1 MTLTNMERFKFQV
14 VNLKFMEEHHHHH
27 SHSHSGHHHGPA
39 EITKL
44 NKAFIVGIVLNLAYV
59 LIQIIV
65 GLSINSLSLLS
76 DAGHNFLDVA
86 GLALAMLAFKLT
98 GSKATEKY
106 TYGYRKASILISLLN
121 AVVLLISIGAI
132 AYEAAFRFKYPQPL
146 PGITIAIIAAIG
158 IVINGVSAF
167 MFFRD
172 KDSDINVKSAFLHLL
187 SDALVSLGLVAGGI
201 IIYYTKLYWIDPLL
215 SIIIC
220 LVIIFSTWRLLRDSL
235 RLSLDGVPDNINVE
249 KIKAAALA
257 TKGVLN
263 IHHIHIWAISTT
275 RNALTAHLVLDNLI
289 SMEQAQQV
297 KKELVHSFEH
307 LNIHHVTLETERM
320 EDYLKEE
327 AECV

>member
-1 MTLTNMERFKFQV
+1 MEQFKFQV
-14 VNLKFMEEHHHHH
+14 VNLKFMEEHHHH

-59 LIQIIV
+59 LVQIVV

-146 PGITIAIIAAIG
+146 PGITIAVIAAIG

-235 RLSLDGVPDNINVE
+235 RLSLDGVPDNVNVE

-327 AECV
+327 ECV

>member
-1 MTLTNMERFKFQV
+1 MEQFKFQV
-14 VNLKFMEEHHHHH
+14 VNLKFMEEHHHH

-44 NKAFIVGIVLNLAYV
+44 NKAFIVGIVLNHAYV
-59 LIQIIV
+59 LVQIVV

-146 PGITIAIIAAIG
+146 PGITIAVIAAIG

-235 RLSLDGVPDNINVE
+235 RLSLDGVPDNVNVE

-327 AECV
+327 ECV